1 MNTPYIKQLN
11 ELGQVINPIEKS
23 YMSEY
28 PNRRE
33 RRHSEKRFTGNT
45 ATHCHLTV
53 TGTVKFRRVRQ
64 TAITKKGEKHII
76 YHYLAA

>member
-1 MNTPYIKQLN
+1 MNTPYIKQFN
-11 ELGQVINPIEKS
+11 ELGEVVNPIEHS

-33 RRHSEKRFTGNT
+33 RRHSESRFYGNT
-45 ATHCHLTV
+45 ASQCHLTV
-53 TGTVKFRRVRQ
+53 TGIAKFRRVVQ
-64 TAITKKGEKHII
+64 TATTKKGEKHII